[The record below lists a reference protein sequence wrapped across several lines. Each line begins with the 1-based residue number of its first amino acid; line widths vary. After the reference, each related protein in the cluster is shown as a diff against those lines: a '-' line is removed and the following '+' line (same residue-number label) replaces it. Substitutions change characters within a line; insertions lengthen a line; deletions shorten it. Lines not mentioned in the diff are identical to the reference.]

1 MKKILLLI
9 ACALPL
15 FTIAADTQPD
25 SSKKT
30 SALKAPGASAI
41 SEAFKHHVSMQLE
54 AGTQG
59 VGADLRY
66 GAYKQLSVRFG
77 ASFIPVTA
85 NNAFDLPGFKSI
97 NSVSVNFYNVHLL
110 ADIVPFKGARG
121 LRVVLG
127 GAYLYKADGG
137 LNVIPTGS
145 YTYGSQTVTGT
156 DIGNLNM
163 NVSWKGLAPYMG
175 LGLFR
180 SIPKHLFNFNVDLGT
195 YYMAA
200 PQTTIIGTGLLS
212 DNYKLEPQFNN
223 NLKDYRWLPVLQ
235 LNFNFRLK

>member
-1 MKKILLLI
+1 MKKKLLLI
-9 ACALPL
+9 LCALPL
-15 FTIAADTQPD
+15 LSMAGPGPD
-25 SSKKT
+25 STKKARALMPPGT
-30 SALKAPGASAI
+30 STI
-41 SEAFKHHVSMQLE
+41 TDAFKHHLSMQFE

-66 GAYKQLSVRFG
+66 GAFKQLSFRLG

-85 NNAFDLPGFKSI
+85 NNALSLPGFQSTNSI
-97 NSVSVNFYNVHLL
+97 NVNFYNAHLL

-121 LRVVLG
+121 LRLVLG

-145 YTYGSQTVTGT
+145 YNYNNVTVTGT
-156 DIGNLNM
+156 DIGSLNM
-163 NVSWKGLAPYMG
+163 NVSWKGVAPYMG

-180 SIPKHLFNFNVDLGT
+180 SFPSHVFNFNLDLGT
-195 YYMAA
+195 YYLAQ
-200 PQTTIIGTGLLS
+200 PHTHIIGTGLLS
-212 DNYKLEPQFNN
+212 DNYQLEPQFNE

-235 LNFNFRLK
+235 LNFNFKLK

>member
-1 MKKILLLI
+1 MKNFLLLI
-9 ACALPL
+9 LCALPIL
-15 FTIAADTQPD
+15 SWAGTESD
-25 SSKKT
+25 STKKASALTTGGSKTVT
-30 SALKAPGASAI
+30 SAFS
-41 SEAFKHHVSMQLE
+41 HHLSMQLE

-66 GAYKQLSVRFG
+66 GAFKQLSFRLG

-85 NNAFDLPGFKSI
+85 NNALSLPGFQSTNSI
-97 NSVSVNFYNVHLL
+97 NVDFYNVHFL

-121 LRVVLG
+121 LRVVAG
-127 GAYLYKADGG
+127 GAYLYKANGG

-145 YTYGSQTVTGT
+145 YNYNNVTVTGT

-163 NVSWKGLAPYMG
+163 NVSWKGIAPYLG

-180 SIPKHLFNFNVDLGT
+180 SFPSHVFNFNLDLGT
-195 YYMAA
+195 YYLAQ
-200 PQTTIIGTGLLS
+200 PQTHIIGTGLLS
-212 DNYKLEPQFNN
+212 ENYQLEPQFNE
-223 NLKDYRWLPVLQ
+223 NLKGYRWLPVLQ